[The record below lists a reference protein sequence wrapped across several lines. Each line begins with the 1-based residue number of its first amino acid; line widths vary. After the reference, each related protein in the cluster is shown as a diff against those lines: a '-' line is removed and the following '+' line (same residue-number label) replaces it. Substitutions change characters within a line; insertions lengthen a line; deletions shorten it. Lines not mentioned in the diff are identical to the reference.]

1 MSRKMNILS
10 AEDVAE
16 ELQTTTD
23 KIVAELEAGR
33 LRGFRFAGE
42 WRTTEESVRA
52 MIDDLLKLSILSME
66 RRTAINLNSAEDLD
80 CQDQKGIP
88 TLKQLTALQWNETT
102 FQHFWP
108 TETEPEVYTEA
119 YQITVQV
126 KGKKIPLLICFC
138 DRDAAGMA
146 GRRRAV
152 VFLGDKTQAVYP
164 LVEFTGA
171 NDFSASGMM
180 ASVIRAD
187 ARKQCRA
194 NQPLPVGYKDMPVG
208 IYNNIV
214 SGPYASGS
222 RCVVAHNTDFAVM
235 TRHAILRAEQ
245 KGFI

>member
-1 MSRKMNILS
+1 MSRRMSILS
-10 AEDVAE
+10 PEDVAE
-16 ELQTTTD
+16 ELQLT
-23 KIVAELEAGR
+23 KEQVIAELEAGT
-33 LRGFRFAGE
+33 LPGFKFAGE
-42 WRTTEESVRA
+42 WRTTEEAVRA
-52 MIDDLLKLSILSME
+52 MIEALSGQSVFFNE
-66 RRTAINLNSAEDLD
+66 KATASKSIP
-80 CQDQKGIP
+80 QDVDYQKGIP
-88 TLKQLTALQWNETT
+88 TLKQLKALQWNKTT

-119 YQITVQV
+119 YEIEVQV
-126 KGKKIPLLICFC
+126 SGKKMPLLICFC

-152 VFLGDKTQAVYP
+152 VFWGDKIHSVYP

-171 NDFSASGMM
+171 NDFNTTGTM

-194 NQPLPVGYKDMPVG
+194 DQPLPTGYENMPVS

-222 RCVVAHNTDFAVM
+222 RCVVAQNTDFAVM
-235 TRHAILRAEQ
+235 IRHALLRAKQ
-245 KGFI
+245 KGFV